1 MNTLAVQFYDVV
13 LWLHIAAVVVGFGS
27 TFAYAVILAVAQQSD
42 PRSLPGV
49 LAGIRAND
57 RTLVT
62 TAAIIVLATG
72 VYLAADA
79 WDFDEFFIA
88 WGVIAVL
95 LLLGLTHGYFLPNET
110 KASAAAQ
117 RDIERAGSGD
127 VEFGP
132 EFNEAS
138 GKLAKMGTF
147 AGLVVVLTVYV
158 MTAKPF
164 L

>member
-27 TFAYAVILAVAQQSD
+27 TFAYAVILAVAQKSD

-49 LAGIRAND
+49 LAGIAAND
-57 RTLVT
+57 RTVVT
-62 TAAIIVLATG
+62 IGAIIVLVTG
-72 VYLAADA
+72 LYLTIDA
-79 WDFDEFFIA
+79 WEFSEFFIA

-95 LLLGLTHGYFLPNET
+95 LLLGLSHGYFLPNGK
-110 KASAAAQ
+110 KASAAAR
-117 RDIERAGSGD
+117 RDIDRAGTGE

-132 EFNEAS
+132 EFNDTS

-147 AGLVVVLTVYV
+147 AGLAVLLTVYV